1 MKTKTVIKLIL
12 IYYALQIL
20 ASLAVAPFV
29 MVYQFCTTGTFEPE
43 AAQALSVEPS
53 LALGFVFI
61 LFYLWKAGYLADL
74 RLFLLP
80 LPAGWLAGSLAAGA
94 SLVWLEICLSEW
106 LDFMP
111 DWSEAS
117 LTRLQTGWLGLLSL
131 VVLGPV
137 IEEVFYRGIVT
148 RLLLRKYRPWTAIAV
163 SGLIFGVIH
172 LNPAQL
178 IPAFTSGMF
187 YAWLYWRTRSLWPGI
202 LLHVLNNGFAAF
214 LMRACPEMEE
224 DATLMDLM
232 GQTGYVAAL
241 VGAAVIFVGS
251 VWALNRRLPAGV
263 SVLGKK
269 KEQDLTI

>member
-1 MKTKTVIKLIL
+1 MKTVIKLIL

-80 LPAGWLAGSLAAGA
+80 LPAGRLAGCLLAGA

-241 VGAAVIFVGS
+241 IGAAVIFVGS